1 MELWQVRKRFKALGL
16 RLRKRKGR
24 APALQ
29 QAEEQVLVALCLGE
43 RLETELSVLRFARRC
58 TEARMRRLRLW
69 FENTGLLAR
78 EGLPLIRRDDLG
90 ALTDFEAVLSA
101 RGASDAAAMARQS
114 LAEVQSFDARIEDVR
129 VRIARVGVVADQHL
143 AHLER
148 SLQAGALTRIA

>member
-1 MELWQVRKRFKALGL
+1 MELWQVRKRFRALGL
-16 RLRKRKGR
+16 RLRKLKGR

-29 QAEEQVLVALCLGE
+29 HAEEQVLVALCLGE

-69 FENTGLLAR
+69 LEGTGMLMR

-90 ALTDFEAVLSA
+90 ALADFEALLASM
-101 RGASDAAAMARQS
+101 GASDAAAMARQS
-114 LAEVQSFDARIEDVR
+114 LVELQSFDARIEDVR

-148 SLQAGALTRIA
+148 SLQAGALARSA